1 MRALSLRSIGIAILL
16 LTLMP
21 APARAE
27 WFTTPF
33 LGIKFGGRTSIV
45 DLEQAASQ
53 TTLALGVSVARL
65 GDGILG
71 AEVEFAYIPG
81 YFERENIPLP
91 LVSSSYVFD
100 LSGNAHPCAAVR
112 HDRRRPAAL
121 FHGRLWPDARR
132 GRRYPVGSSGFAARC
147 LPLTLGGGA
156 TGLLTNRLG
165 VRFDVRYLRS
175 IAQEDEFVIGVGRQ
189 LSYWRGTIGIG
200 IRY

>member
-1 MRALSLRSIGIAILL
+1 MRASPSLRSIGIAILL

-21 APARAE
+21 ATARAE

-45 DLEQAASQ
+45 DLEQAADQ

-65 GDGILG
+65 DDGILG
-71 AEVEFAYIPG
+71 AEIEFAYIPG
-81 YFERENIPLP
+81 YFERENTPDP

-100 LSGNAHPCAAVR
+100 LSGNLILALPSDMTGGGLRPYFTAGFGLLHAEGVDIRSVVR
-112 HDRRRPAAL
+112 IRRSMPA
-121 FHGRLWPDARR
+121 
-132 GRRYPVGSSGFAARC
+132 
-147 LPLTLGGGA
+147 LTLGAGA
-156 TGLLTNRLG
+156 TGILTNRLG
-165 VRFDVRYLRS
+165 ARFDVRYLRS